1 MKEKILAALKT
12 KFIGVDDAILNRI
25 ADKKAIGVTD
35 ESQVTSIVEG
45 VGFADVLNS
54 YGDFRANTAVTSAV
68 QNYEKK
74 YGLKEGKPIE
84 NPNPEP
90 NPNQVPPTDM
100 AKAIAE
106 AVNAAVKPLTEKL
119 SAYESQSLQEKR
131 NGEIMAKAKEYG
143 IPEFIIKGKQIA
155 DEADLDTF
163 CKDLKQEMTN
173 AGYEGVKAPENPD
186 QVLKTESEDLAKMIN
201 DGTQEIVE
209 QNKK

>member
-45 VGFADVLNS
+45 VSFQDVLNS
-54 YGDFRANTAVTSAV
+54 NGDFRANQAQSSAV

-74 YGLKEGKPIE
+74 FNLKDGKPLE
-84 NPNPEP
+84 DLNPAPNPNPAP
-90 NPNQVPPTDM
+90 QGDI
-100 AKAIAE
+100 AKMIADGI
-106 AVNAAVKPLTEKL
+106 AAAVKPYADKL
-119 SAYESQSLQEKR
+119 SDYEKQTLQERR

-155 DEADLDTF
+155 DDADLDTF

-186 QVLKTESEDLAKMIN
+186 QVLKTESESLAKMIN
-201 DGTQEIVE
+201 DGTQEIVKA
-209 QNKK
+209 QK

>member
-12 KFIGVDDAILNRI
+12 KFTGVDDAILNRI

-45 VGFADVLNS
+45 VSFQDVLNS
-54 YGDFRANTAVTSAV
+54 NGDFRANQAQSSAV

-74 YGLKEGKPIE
+74 FNLKDGKPLE
-84 NPNPEP
+84 DLNPAPNPNPA
-90 NPNQVPPTDM
+90 PPTDM
-100 AKAIAE
+100 AKVIAD

-119 SAYESQSLQEKR
+119 SAYESQSLQERR

-155 DEADLDTF
+155 DDADLDTF

-186 QVLKTESEDLAKMIN
+186 QVLKTESESLAKMIN
-201 DGTQEIVE
+201 DGTQEIVKA
-209 QNKK
+209 QK